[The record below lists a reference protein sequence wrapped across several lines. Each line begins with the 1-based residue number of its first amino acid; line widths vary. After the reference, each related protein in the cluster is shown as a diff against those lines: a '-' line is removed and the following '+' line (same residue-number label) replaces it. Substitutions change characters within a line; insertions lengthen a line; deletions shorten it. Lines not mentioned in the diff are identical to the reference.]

1 MPSQKKFKE
10 IAAQAGFQLIADQ
23 IISPPASG
31 TTASPTANT
40 VNKATTLDQKA
51 KMGTATKSTK
61 STKST
66 NSTKK
71 TAAAS
76 QSDATHA
83 QGKKR
88 KVTETIQ
95 ISDDEDDDGVP
106 TKKIKSDPGTR
117 ATPDYPDS
125 DFTDEERNVRGQ
137 RERSVT
143 LRPKIISEDK

>member
-51 KMGTATKSTK
+51 KMGTA
-61 STKST
+61 TKST

-143 LRPKIISEDK
+143 LRPKTISEDK